1 MTTYYLFAYGTEYPT
16 NARILPADI
25 KRVECRSRKEADELA
40 EAYERDLN
48 GGAAWSIEEV
58 AQARHEKRPCT
69 LRRVTAVPFS
79 QAREYNDF
87 QRWPCNQ
94 EAEA

>member
-1 MTTYYLFAYGTEYPT
+1 MTTYYLLSYGTDYPSSSSFP
-16 NARILPADI
+16 REDI
-25 KRVECRSRKEADELA
+25 RRVECRSRKEADKLA
-40 EAYERDLN
+40 GAYERDLN

-58 AQARHEKRPCT
+58 AQARHERRPCT

-87 QRWPCNQ
+87 RLWPCNQ
-94 EAEA
+94 EADA